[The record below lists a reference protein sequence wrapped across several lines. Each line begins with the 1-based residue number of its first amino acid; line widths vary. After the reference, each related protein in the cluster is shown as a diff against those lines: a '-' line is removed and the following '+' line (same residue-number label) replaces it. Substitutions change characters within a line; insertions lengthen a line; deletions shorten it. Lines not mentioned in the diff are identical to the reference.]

1 MTAAKAQNNKD
12 YYFKYSKICYK
23 NNKNYY
29 LKFATKIIKITI
41 FNIKNPTFR
50 VCPSAIIKIINF
62 LIKRVKFIN
71 EFFSV
76 YGYTYN
82 NKKHLIFIVRI
93 SFEISFASSFE
104 NPHSSNSVYE

>member
-50 VCPSAIIKIINF
+50 VCQRFYK
-62 LIKRVKFIN
+62 
-71 EFFSV
+71 
-76 YGYTYN
+76 N
-82 NKKHLIFIVRI
+82 NKFSYKKGK
-93 SFEISFASSFE
+93 
-104 NPHSSNSVYE
+104 VYK